1 MVRTCCRGTE
11 HVDSPVARR
20 PVSPRRGP
28 INRFVARETGLLLL
42 GRVALAACAAA
53 GCAFFATSPG
63 ASAISLSETDIRHG
77 RAAFASADRSAWKKA
92 RSLARRVSDPLAAK
106 VLAWAEITRTGSTVP
121 FDRIAAFIA
130 NNPDWPEQ
138 RLLHQCAEEAMGP
151 KLTPA
156 EILDWF
162 DGREPVSTSG
172 RVRLA
177 QALLAAGPPDEGRA
191 AIRDT
196 WVAGNFT
203 RAEEKRFY
211 RAHRKLLTH
220 GDHVHR
226 LDRLLWEGRHGP
238 VRRMLWK
245 VNADYRALGEARL
258 LLRRRE
264 GNVDR
269 AVAKVPEALKS
280 DPGLV
285 YERLRWRR
293 RKGLETAPGW
303 LDAHPLDRSRP
314 ELWWTERAALARRA
328 LDSGHVSEAYR
339 IATGHAVDDG
349 VAFAEASWLAGW
361 ISLRYLREPKAGL
374 DHFSEMYDKVNY
386 PISRARAAYWAGRA
400 AEASTRP
407 EVADHWYRVAAGHPT
422 TYYGQLAAAR
432 IKGPTHMRLP
442 EPPAPTDDETRA
454 FASHEMTRASRMLH
468 AFGQRKRLDP
478 FILRLA
484 ELGDTPA
491 WKAMSAA
498 LARSL
503 GRPDLA
509 VTVAKRSARSGH
521 TFVREGYPVV
531 PLPTVE
537 ARLPHPVEAPLL
549 LAMIRQ
555 ESAFQAD
562 ARSSAGAR
570 GLMQVMPAMARRIA
584 KRLKLPYSPRRLNG
598 DRDYNIR
605 VGRGYLAGLLD
616 TYDGSYVLA
625 LAAYNA
631 GPARVRAW
639 IRANGDPRD
648 GDVDVIDWI
657 EQIPFSET
665 RNYLQRTLESLQ
677 VYRGRLAETE
687 VATTIE
693 TDLSR

>member
-1 MVRTCCRGTE
+1 M
-11 HVDSPVARR
+11 P
-20 PVSPRRGP
+20 PRRGP
-28 INRFVARETGLLLL
+28 TNRFVTRETGLLLGCL
-42 GRVALAACAAA
+42 ALAACIVV
-53 GCAFFATSPG
+53 GCTAIATTQT
-63 ASAISLSETDIRHG
+63 ASAVSLSETDIRNG
-77 RAAFASADRSAWKKA
+77 RAAFASADRGNWKNA
-92 RSLARRVSDPLAAK
+92 RSLVGRVSDPLART
-106 VLAWAEITRTGSTVP
+106 VLQWINITRTGSRVP
-121 FDRIAAFIA
+121 FADVTTFID
-130 NNPDWPEQ
+130 NNPDWPSR
-138 RLLHQCAEEAMGP
+138 RLLRRRAEEAMGSD
-151 KLTPA
+151 LA
-156 EILDWF
+156 AADILEWF
-162 DGREPVSTSG
+162 NEHEPVSTSG
-172 RVRLA
+172 RIRWA
-177 QALLAAGPPDEGRA
+177 QALLAAGGPGEGRA

-196 WVAGNFT
+196 WVNGDFT

-220 GDHVHR
+220 GDHVRR
-226 LDRLLWEGRHGP
+226 LDRLQWEGRHGP
-238 VRRMLWK
+238 ARRMLWK

-293 RKGLETAPGW
+293 RKGLETSAREW
-303 LDAHPLDRSRP
+303 LEAHPLDLSRP
-314 ELWWTERAALARRA
+314 ELWWRERAALARQA
-328 LDSGHVSEAYR
+328 LDDGHVSEAYR
-339 IATGHAVDDG
+339 IVTGHAVDDG
-349 VAFAEASWLAGW
+349 IAFAEASWLAGW
-361 ISLRYLREPKAGL
+361 ISLRYLREPKTGL
-374 DHFSEMYDKVNY
+374 DHFSAMYNKVNF

-400 AEASTRP
+400 AEALTRP
-407 EVADHWYRVAAGHPT
+407 EVADHWYRTAANHPT

-432 IKGPTHMRLP
+432 VNGPTNLHLPQIP
-442 EPPAPTDDETRA
+442 EPTEDEARA
-454 FASHEMTRASRMLH
+454 FENNDRTRVARMLH
-468 AFGQRKRLDP
+468 AFGQKKRLDA
-478 FILRLA
+478 FVLRLT
-484 ELGDTPA
+484 ELGETPA

-509 VTVAKRSARSGH
+509 VTVAKRSARGGH

-537 ARLPHPVEAPLL
+537 ARLPRPVEDPLL

-555 ESAFQAD
+555 ESAFQVD
-562 ARSSAGAR
+562 AKSSAGAR
-570 GLMQVMPAMARRIA
+570 GLMQVMPATARRIV
-584 KRLKLPYSPRRLNG
+584 KRLKLPFSSRRLNG

-616 TYDGSYVLA
+616 AFDGSYVLA
-625 LAAYNA
+625 LTAYNA

-639 IRANGDPRD
+639 IRANGDPRE

-657 EQIPFSET
+657 EQIPFAET
-665 RNYLQRTLESLQ
+665 RNYVQRTLESLQ

-687 VATTIE
+687 IATTIE
-693 TDLSR
+693 TDLTR

>member
-1 MVRTCCRGTE
+1 V
-11 HVDSPVARR
+11 P
-20 PVSPRRGP
+20 PRRGP
-28 INRFVARETGLLLL
+28 TNRFVTRETGLLLRHL
-42 GRVALAACAAA
+42 ALAACVVVGCAAA
-53 GCAFFATSPG
+53 PTFS
-63 ASAISLSETDIRHG
+63 ASAISLSETEIRDG
-77 RAAFASADRSAWKKA
+77 RAAFASAERGHWKKA
-92 RSLARRVSDPLAAK
+92 HGLVRRVSDPLAQKAFRW
-106 VLAWAEITRTGSTVP
+106 VEITRTGSRVP
-121 FDRIAAFIA
+121 FADVTTFIEQ
-130 NNPDWPEQ
+130 NPEWPSQ
-138 RLLHQCAEEAMGP
+138 RLLQQRAEEAMDSD
-151 KLTPA
+151 LAAT
-156 EILDWF
+156 EILRWF
-162 DGREPVSTSG
+162 GDREPVSTSG
-172 RVRLA
+172 RIRRA
-177 QALLAAGPPDEGRA
+177 QALLAAGRADEGRA

-196 WVAGNFT
+196 WINGNFT

-226 LDRLLWEGRHGP
+226 LDRLQWEGRHGP
-238 VRRMLWK
+238 ARRMLWK

-293 RKGLETAPGW
+293 RKGLETSAREW
-303 LDAHPLDRSRP
+303 LDAHPLDRSHP
-314 ELWWTERAALARRA
+314 ELWWRERAALARQA

-339 IATGHAVDDG
+339 IVTGHAVDNG

-361 ISLRYLREPKAGL
+361 ISLRYLREAKTGL
-374 DHFSEMYDKVNY
+374 DHFSAMYDRVNY

-400 AEASTRP
+400 AESLTRP
-407 EVADHWYRVAAGHPT
+407 EAADHWYRTAANHPT

-432 IKGPTHMRLP
+432 VNGPTNLILPQIP
-442 EPPAPTDDETRA
+442 EPSADEAQA
-454 FASHEMTRASRMLH
+454 FDNHDMTQVSRMLH
-468 AFGQRKRLDP
+468 AFRQKKRLDA

-484 ELGDTPA
+484 ELGETPA
-491 WKAMSAA
+491 WKAMTAA

-521 TFVREGYPVV
+521 TFVRERYPVV

-537 ARLPHPVEAPLL
+537 ARLPRPVEDPLL

-555 ESAFQAD
+555 ESAFQPD
-562 ARSSAGAR
+562 AKSSAGAR
-570 GLMQVMPAMARRIA
+570 GLMQVMPATARRIA
-584 KRLKLPYSPRRLNG
+584 QRLKVKYSSSRLNG

-605 VGRGYLAGLLD
+605 IGRGYLAGLLD
-616 TYDGSYVLA
+616 TFDGSYVLA

-657 EQIPFSET
+657 EQIPFAET
-665 RNYLQRTLESLQ
+665 RNYIQRTLESLQ

-687 VATTIE
+687 IATTIE
-693 TDLSR
+693 TDLTR